1 MAIDFLAQVKDK
13 LLLHSVK
20 NPKFVLSV
28 KGLQALAFF
37 VAQTEYCF
45 HWEHFVNGLRKKRA
59 LFKFQAK
66 WKPKVLKHAR
76 FPAKALEQLH
86 SLLSAIVLCPVCFR
100 VVFAFENSVSFI
112 NTLISLHRKALGNLR
127 MDANNSAAWHV
138 SVCVFVHFCLCGC
151 VGVWLGQGVRAGA
164 ITWGGCGEHKGGQIQ
179 QARVTRDHR
188 RTAFPHLSVS
198 KHPWKVIE
206 TSCPVLQYWYHKTW
220 A

>member
-1 MAIDFLAQVKDK
+1 MHLISKPSNDNWFLGIGERQIAPPVRQK
-13 LLLHSVK
+13 SQIC
-20 NPKFVLSV
+20 FVCKSFTST
-28 KGLQALAFF
+28 GFF
-37 VAQTEYCF
+37 FCATLCKWNQ
-45 HWEHFVNGLRKKRA
+45 KKRA

-86 SLLSAIVLCPVCFR
+86 SLSSAIVLYPVCFR
-100 VVFAFENSVSFI
+100 VVFAFGNSVSFI
-112 NTLISLHRKALGNLR
+112 NAVISLHRKALGNLR

-179 QARVTRDHR
+179 QAQVTRDHR
-188 RTAFPHLSVS
+188 RAAFPHLSVS